1 MDKPSKGKKRAQPT
15 KTGKNRA
22 QPTKTGKNRAQP
34 TNTAG
39 QGSATPAQRTVSAR
53 KNANDGLKFVII
65 TADNKIIDRS
75 NRNQRKNN
83 STGEVAAQPSAQP
96 SGSQVSQELRI
107 VPYHLPPDS
116 VRPPFPGVPSQD
128 PGGLPPSEYRVVAEE
143 DGMLYPHSNIFI
155 LPPYLVLVEEGGV
168 QRLRLR
174 KRFSKCALPAVERFL
189 RATGPYKMPFYLS
202 DGMPTLEEKE
212 AAPFRYIECT
222 DGAFVFR
229 TEIGGPWLFNAD
241 EVEALRRD
249 PEGYHE
255 DLDIDYP
262 MSPMDISPPAPLPAP
277 DNTLGSEG
285 YETQVSHASS
295 SVNILTIDPA
305 LLSSE
310 RPKKRRRSS
319 SPEPA
324 KESGVPQ
331 QERDANLNNNK
342 EVSVRADSAPC
353 LDFIPNVMPG
363 AKLGRSTGPS
373 MLSESAI
380 SGSSTSYL
388 DHDPYAS
395 SEDGLRD
402 YTHLLS
408 ESAIVGSSTSYLDHN
423 PYASSEDG
431 LRSYTNLLSDSE
443 NETSD

>member
-1 MDKPSKGKKRAQPT
+1 MDKPSTAMTKAKTRA
-15 KTGKNRA
+15 
-22 QPTKTGKNRAQP
+22 
-34 TNTAG
+34 TAG
-39 QGSATPAQRTVSAR
+39 QGSATTATPAQRAVRAR
-53 KNANDGLKFVII
+53 KRANGGLKFVNIP
-65 TADNKIIDRS
+65 AGNKIVDRR
-75 NRNQRKNN
+75 NRNQNKKNN

-96 SGSQVSQELRI
+96 SGSQVSQELPI

-116 VRPPFPGVPSQD
+116 ERPPFPGVPSQGS
-128 PGGLPPSEYRVVAEE
+128 GGLHPSEYRVALE
-143 DGMLYPHSNIFI
+143 DGMLYPRSNIFI

-189 RATGPYKMPFYLS
+189 RTNSPYKMPFYLS
-202 DGMPTLEEKE
+202 DGMPTFEEKE
-212 AAPFRYIECT
+212 AAPFRYFECQ

-229 TEIGGPWLFNAD
+229 TEIGGPWLFHAD

-255 DLDIDYP
+255 DLDIEYP
-262 MSPMDISPPAPLPAP
+262 MPPMVSSPPAPLPAP

-285 YETQVSHASS
+285 YETQTSHASS
-295 SVNILTIDPA
+295 SANIPMIDPA
-305 LLSSE
+305 LVSLE

-331 QERDANLNNNK
+331 QERDVNLNNNK
-342 EVSVRADSAPC
+342 EVSVRADSAPF
-353 LDFIPNVMPG
+353 LDFIPNVIPG
-363 AKLGRSTGPS
+363 AKLKWSTGPS
-373 MLSESAI
+373 MLSESAN

-408 ESAIVGSSTSYLDHN
+408 ESATVGSSTSYLDHDR
-423 PYASSEDG
+423 YASSEDG
-431 LRSYTNLLSDSE
+431 LRGYTHLLSDSE